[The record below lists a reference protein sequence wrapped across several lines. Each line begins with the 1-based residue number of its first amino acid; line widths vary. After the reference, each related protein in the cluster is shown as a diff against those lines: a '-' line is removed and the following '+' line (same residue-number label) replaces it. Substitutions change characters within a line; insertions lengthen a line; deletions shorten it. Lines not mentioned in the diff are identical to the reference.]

1 MTATAYHDDDPVD
14 RRLNW
19 TLWRKVL
26 AFGRPYKGWFALLAT
41 VAIVLAGCEVAL
53 PLIIAAI
60 IDAVTL
66 GPGDAQL
73 GPHLWVFAAVCG
85 TMVACVWVFIY
96 AAGQI
101 ATGVGYSIR
110 EVSFRKLQELDFA
123 YFDRRPVGWLM
134 ARLTSDCNGLA
145 RIMGWALLDAVWGT
159 AMFIGIVIAMLVLHW
174 KLALAVLVI
183 IPPLMVLCRH
193 YQFRLLVSSRAV
205 RKANSHVTAA
215 FNESIMGV
223 RTTKAVVRERRNLEE
238 FEQTSTQMYEDSIRN
253 ALYAAAF
260 LPLTTTLCAAGVGIA
275 LWYGGAQVIAGSMT
289 LGTLVAF
296 ISFAS
301 QFANPIQ
308 EIARTITLIQGAQAS
323 AERIQGLIDT
333 DPAITDRPD
342 VAASMRPEPDTIG
355 RIEFRRVTFGY
366 NPDVPVLRDF
376 TLNVEPGETVALV
389 GPTGGGKS
397 TIVGLLSRF
406 YEPTRGQVLLD
417 GVDYRERRIGWLQ
430 SKLGIVLQAP
440 HLFSGSILENIRYG
454 RISASD
460 DEVAHAARIV
470 NAEAF
475 IRDLPDTYDTEVGEG
490 GSQLST
496 GQKQLI
502 ALARAILAD
511 PEIFIMD
518 EATSSVDTE
527 TEQLIQTAIER
538 VLGPRTAFVIAH
550 RLSTIRNADLI
561 VVIDDG
567 EIVERGSH
575 GELMQRDGCY
585 AELYRQHFVEE
596 HLQSGGDNQPAHGH

>member
-1 MTATAYHDDDPVD
+1 MTVAAYHDEDPVQ

-26 AFGRPYKGWFALLAT
+26 AFGRPYKGWFALLSI
-41 VAIVLAGCEVAL
+41 VAITLAGCEVAL
-53 PLIIAAI
+53 PLIIASV
-60 IDAVTL
+60 IDTVTL
-66 GPGDAQL
+66 DAGNARL
-73 GPHLWVFAAVCG
+73 ASHLWVFAGVCG
-85 TMVACVWVFIY
+85 TMAACVCMFIY

-159 AMFIGIVIAMLVLHW
+159 TMLTGIVIAMLVLHW

-183 IPPLMVLCRH
+183 IPPLLILCRH
-193 YQFRLLVSSRAV
+193 YQFRLLISSRAV

-223 RTTKAVVRERRNLEE
+223 RTTKALVREHRNLKE
-238 FEQTSTQMYEDSIRN
+238 FEQTSTQMFDDSMRN
-253 ALYAAAF
+253 ALYAATF
-260 LPLTTTLCAAGVGIA
+260 LPLTTMLCAVGVGIT
-275 LWYGGAQVIAGSMT
+275 LWYGGVQVIAGSMT

-308 EIARTITLIQGAQAS
+308 EMARTITLIQGAQAS
-323 AERIQGLIDT
+323 AERIQSLLDT
-333 DPAITDRPD
+333 EPAITDRPD
-342 VAASMRPEPDTIG
+342 VANSTESEPETIG
-355 RIEFRRVTFGY
+355 RIEFRQVTFGY
-366 NPDVPVLRDF
+366 NPDMPVLCDF
-376 TLNVEPGETVALV
+376 TLTVDPGQTIAIV

-397 TIVGLLSRF
+397 TVVGLLCRF
-406 YEPTRGQVLLD
+406 YEPTQGQILLD
-417 GVDYRERRIGWLQ
+417 GVDYRERRIDWLQ
-430 SKLGIVLQAP
+430 SKLGIVQQTP
-440 HLFSGSILENIRYG
+440 HLFSGSIRENIRYG
-454 RISASD
+454 RIGASD

-475 IRDLPDTYDTEVGEG
+475 VLDMPDGYDTEVGEG
-490 GSQLST
+490 GNQLST

-502 ALARAILAD
+502 SLARAILAD
-511 PEIFIMD
+511 PQIFVMD

-527 TEQLIQTAIER
+527 TEQLIQAAIER
-538 VLGPRTAFVIAH
+538 VLGSRTAFVVAH
-550 RLSTIRNADLI
+550 RLSTIRNADRII
-561 VVIDDG
+561 VIADG
-567 EIVERGSH
+567 QIVEQGSH
-575 GELMQRDGCY
+575 EELITHDGRY
-585 AELYRQHFVEE
+585 ADLYKQHFVEE
-596 HLQSGGDNQPAHGH
+596 